1 MTMIA
6 DILLV
11 AGALGASVYCYV
23 LARRLAKFNDLEAGV
38 GGAVA
43 VLSTQVDDLTRT
55 LKSAQ
60 ATAGS
65 STKQLQDLTARAET
79 ASKRMELLLAS
90 MHDLPDADE
99 LRAFREAQSTTMFV
113 RHSDG
118 EFGTPV
124 DESGEDAEAPSKSK
138 SGASTDAEETSP
150 KKRQKQRKRRNKNR
164 GKQSSKQD
172 AKSANKTPEATDD
185 TAGDAPAM
193 TFKRAV

>member
-1 MTMIA
+1 MNMIA
-6 DILLV
+6 DILMV

-60 ATAGS
+60 ATAGN
-65 STKQLQDLTARAET
+65 STKQLQELTKRAEG

-90 MHDLPDADE
+90 MHDLPDPE
-99 LRAFREAQSTTMFV
+99 EMKAFRKAESTTMFV
-113 RHSDG
+113 RHSDDN

-124 DESGEDAEAPSKSK
+124 DEL
-138 SGASTDAEETSP
+138 ETSAPEKDAKKGKRGQNAADESMETEAAKP
-150 KKRQKQRKRRNKNR
+150 KAKRRKQRKRRVKKDEPN
-164 GKQSSKQD
+164 
-172 AKSANKTPEATDD
+172 
-185 TAGDAPAM
+185 GDAQKMA
-193 TFKRAV
+193 FKRAS

>member
-1 MTMIA
+1 MTIIA

-60 ATAGS
+60 ATAGN
-65 STKQLQDLTARAET
+65 STKQLRDLTKRAED

-90 MHDLPDADE
+90 MHDLPDPEE
-99 LRAFREAQSTTMFV
+99 LQAFQEAQSTARFM
-113 RHSDG
+113 RHSNDEIG
-118 EFGTPV
+118 KPAEDFEEGIAFARETNDPEKEPV
-124 DESGEDAEAPSKSK
+124 
-138 SGASTDAEETSP
+138 AEESEDHP
-150 KKRQKQRKRRNKNR
+150 KAKRRKDRKMRNKKNLR
-164 GKQSSKQD
+164 GGVGSK
-172 AKSANKTPEATDD
+172 
-185 TAGDAPAM
+185 M
-193 TFKRAV
+193 TFRRAG

>member
-60 ATAGS
+60 ATAGN
-65 STKQLQDLTARAET
+65 STKQLQDLTKRAED

-90 MHDLPDADE
+90 MHDLPDPEE
-99 LRAFREAQSTTMFV
+99 LRSFQEAQATTRFM
-113 RHSDG
+113 RHSND
-118 EFGTPV
+118 EIGTPV
-124 DESGEDAEAPSKSK
+124 ESFEEGVFGKSSDDSAPEGDADQDATEDK
-138 SGASTDAEETSP
+138 P
-150 KKRQKQRKRRNKNR
+150 KPKRRKSRKGRNKKGSR
-164 GKQSSKQD
+164 QG
-172 AKSANKTPEATDD
+172 
-185 TAGDAPAM
+185 AGSEV
-193 TFKRAV
+193 TFKRAG

>member
-1 MTMIA
+1 MSMIA

-60 ATAGS
+60 ATAGN
-65 STKQLQDLTARAET
+65 STKQLQDLTKRAED

-90 MHDLPDADE
+90 MHDLPSPE
-99 LRAFREAQSTTMFV
+99 EMRAFHEVQNTTRFV
-113 RHSDG
+113 RHSS
-118 EFGTPV
+118 EEIGTPV
-124 DESGEDAEAPSKSK
+124 DSFDDVKFTKNEPEALPEEKPSVDVANKPKSKSK
-138 SGASTDAEETSP
+138 RDKAE
-150 KKRQKQRKRRNKNR
+150 KRRNKKVSR
-164 GKQSSKQD
+164 QRIG
-172 AKSANKTPEATDD
+172 ARMA
-185 TAGDAPAM
+185 
-193 TFKRAV
+193 FKRTA

>member
-43 VLSTQVDDLTRT
+43 VLSTQVDGLTRT

-60 ATAGS
+60 ATAGD
-65 STKQLQDLTARAET
+65 STKQLQDLTKRAED

-90 MHDLPDADE
+90 MHDLPDPEE
-99 LRAFREAQSTTMFV
+99 LRAFHEAQNTTRFV
-113 RHSDG
+113 RHKDG
-118 EFGTPV
+118 EIGTPV
-124 DESGEDAEAPSKSK
+124 EALQEWDDDFRAESEPDAAKPEAPKDEKPKTKRRKS
-138 SGASTDAEETSP
+138 
-150 KKRQKQRKRRNKNR
+150 RKRRNKR
-164 GKQSSKQD
+164 V
-172 AKSANKTPEATDD
+172 AA
-185 TAGDAPAM
+185 
-193 TFKRAV
+193 